1 MQDSRSVNKRVR
13 YCQIILLT
21 ASAARKEEIMK
32 DSKNIKNRNNEKLD
46 EQTPSPAVP
55 NRAHT
60 EMKSETK
67 NEKSKGAESCRKQNS
82 K

>member
-1 MQDSRSVNKRVR
+1 
-13 YCQIILLT
+13 
-21 ASAARKEEIMK
+21 MK
-32 DSKNIKNRNNEKLD
+32 DSKNVKNRNNEKLN

-67 NEKSKGAESCRKQNS
+67 NEKSKGAESCKKNNA

>member
-1 MQDSRSVNKRVR
+1 
-13 YCQIILLT
+13 
-21 ASAARKEEIMK
+21 MK
-32 DSKNIKNRNNEKLD
+32 DTKNVKNRNNEKLD

-60 EMKSETK
+60 EMKSESK
-67 NEKSKGAESCRKQNS
+67 NEKNKGAESCKKNNA

>member
-1 MQDSRSVNKRVR
+1 MRVNKSG
-13 YCQIILLT
+13 YDCQIILLT

-32 DSKNIKNRNNEKLD
+32 DSKNVKNRNNEKLD

-55 NRAHT
+55 NRANT
-60 EMKSETK
+60 EMKSDTK
-67 NEKSKGAESCRKQNS
+67 NAKNKGAESCKKNNA

>member
-1 MQDSRSVNKRVR
+1 M
-13 YCQIILLT
+13 T
-21 ASAARKEEIMK
+21 ATAARKEYIMK
-32 DSKNIKNRNNEKLD
+32 DTKNVKNRNNEKLD

-60 EMKSETK
+60 EMKSESK
-67 NEKSKGAESCRKQNS
+67 NEKNKGAESCKKNNT